1 MVRLI
6 NQKSTLIRRLNM
18 SWRNWRKSLETKK
31 QKAPAFIKA
40 LLKGCRVEKVHQ
52 ERNWIVIKPKSMLKL
67 VKRRKSFHPLYYVHV
82 PMGIMSPDPVVYFL
96 IKYKGWEI
104 KAEGNLEDEPFISV
118 NPIVEELMDIGKQT
132 KDKDLI
138 MF

>member
-1 MVRLI
+1 MTW
-6 NQKSTLIRRLNM
+6 S
-18 SWRNWRKSLETKK
+18 NWRKSLETKK
-31 QKAPAFIKA
+31 QKVPAFIKA
-40 LLKGCRVEKVHQ
+40 LLKGCQVEKVNQHYKG
-52 ERNWIVIKPKSMLKL
+52 IVIKPGSMLKL
-67 VKRRKSFHPLYYVHV
+67 CKRRKSFHPLYYVHV
-82 PMGIMSPDPVVYFL
+82 PMGIMEPDVVVYFL